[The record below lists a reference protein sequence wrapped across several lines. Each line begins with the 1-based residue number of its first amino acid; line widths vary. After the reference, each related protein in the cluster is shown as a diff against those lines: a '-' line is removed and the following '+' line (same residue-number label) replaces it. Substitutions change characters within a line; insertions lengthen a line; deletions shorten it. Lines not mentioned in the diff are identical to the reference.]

1 MAIEKKF
8 FGSNTYYVDNQNQLS
23 FTKAEME
30 KARKRVSEA
39 TPEKAIIIK

>member
-23 FTKAEME
+23 FTKGEMQ
-30 KARKRVSEA
+30 KARKRYQKQLLKKQSS
-39 TPEKAIIIK
+39 